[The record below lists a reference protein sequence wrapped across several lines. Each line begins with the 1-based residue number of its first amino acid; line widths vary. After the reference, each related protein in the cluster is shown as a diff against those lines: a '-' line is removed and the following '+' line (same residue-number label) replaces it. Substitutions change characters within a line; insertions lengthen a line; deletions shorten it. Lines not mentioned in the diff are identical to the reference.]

1 MPYINIKLT
10 PDGLT
15 EKIKAELIA
24 EFTQILSN
32 KLDKNPDTTIVIIEE
47 IATDNWGIAGETVTK
62 RRTTGT

>member
-15 EKIKAELIA
+15 EKIKAELIT
-24 EFTQILSN
+24 EFTKILSK

-47 IATDNWGIAGETVTK
+47 IATDNCGIAGETVTK
-62 RRTTGT
+62 RRATGT